1 MEGASDP
8 SPSDRVIEL
17 LEENAHGE
25 ASTYLEGIPAH
36 SVDDRKTTIQS
47 LQSVA
52 ADRPALVGSLCPV
65 LTTFLEDEER
75 SVRLSTAKLFVAV
88 GEADAASVE
97 PVVDALADRLADDEE
112 FYYVRAR
119 CAEALGYV
127 ALDHPEVV
135 TSPEILA
142 DLRIGLSFDE
152 PEVKEKLA
160 KALEH
165 VALGDPGRLAHQVSS
180 LAEHLDDDQEL
191 VRYHLCTALVLIG
204 CDAPETLAEA
214 SDALAARLTDE
225 NAYVQGRAAE
235 ALGLLARAA
244 TTAPSFPESELVA
257 VGDEAEAF
265 AAERA
270 QFALEE
276 IRKGDASADSSD
288 GISTVEAIR
297 GTTQEIVEDITAPD
311 ADGTCPHC
319 GLALPESGPPMCPRC
334 GAPY

>member
-165 VALGDPGRLAHQVSS
+165 VALGDPGRLAHQVQVS
-180 LAEHLDDDQEL
+180 LS
-191 VRYHLCTALVLIG
+191 I
-204 CDAPETLAEA
+204 
-214 SDALAARLTDE
+214 S
-225 NAYVQGRAAE
+225 
-235 ALGLLARAA
+235 
-244 TTAPSFPESELVA
+244 TTT
-257 VGDEAEAF
+257 
-265 AAERA
+265 RN
-270 QFALEE
+270 
-276 IRKGDASADSSD
+276 SSD
-288 GISTVEAIR
+288 ITWVRHWYSSAVTLPRRSRRRVTRSQRDSPTRTHTSEA
-297 GTTQEIVEDITAPD
+297 
-311 ADGTCPHC
+311 
-319 GLALPESGPPMCPRC
+319 GPPRRWPCLHDRKLLTRCFPR
-334 GAPY
+334 ANP

>member
-97 PVVDALADRLADDEE
+97 PVVDALADRLADHEE

-127 ALDHPEVV
+127 ALDHPEAV

-204 CDAPETLAEA
+204 CDSPETLAEA
-214 SDALAARLTDE
+214 RDALSARLTDE
-225 NAYVQGRAAE
+225 NQYVRGRAAE
-235 ALGLLARAA
+235 AVGLLTRSE
-244 TTAPSFPESELVA
+244 TTDSVRPESELVTVA
-257 VGDEAEAF
+257 DDQESF

-270 QFALEE
+270 RFALDATGE
-276 IRKGDASADSSD
+276 GDASRDSAD
-288 GISTVEAIR
+288 GIGTVESVR
-297 GTTQEIVEDITAPD
+297 GTTEGVVENITAPD
-311 ADGTCPHC
+311 ADNECPHC

>member
-1 MEGASDP
+1 MEGASDS

-65 LTTFLEDEER
+65 LTTFLGDEER

-97 PVVDALADRLADDEE
+97 PVVDALTDRLADDEE

-165 VALGDPGRLAHQVSS
+165 VALGDPGRLAHLVSN
-180 LAEHLDDDQEL
+180 LTEHLDDEQEL
-191 VRYHLCTALVLIG
+191 VRYHLCTALVLVG
-204 CDAPETLAEA
+204 CDAPGTLAGA
-214 SDALAARLTDE
+214 RDALAARLTDE
-225 NAYVQGRAAE
+225 NVYVRGRAAE
-235 ALGLLARAA
+235 ALGLLVRAA
-244 TTAPSFPESELVA
+244 TTDSAVPESELVTVA
-257 VGDEAEAF
+257 DDEELF
-265 AAERA
+265 AAKRA
-270 QFALEE
+270 RFALDAIGE
-276 IRKGDASADSSD
+276 GDASRDSAD
-288 GISTVEAIR
+288 GIGTVESVR
-297 GTTQEIVEDITAPD
+297 GMTQGIVEDITAPD
-311 ADGTCPHC
+311 ADNECPHC

>member
-88 GEADAASVE
+88 SETDAASVE
-97 PVVDALADRLADDEE
+97 PVVGALADRLADDEE

-127 ALDHPEVV
+127 ALDHPEAVA
-135 TSPEILA
+135 SPEVLA

-152 PEVKEKLA
+152 AEVKEKLA
-160 KALEH
+160 KALEY
-165 VALGDPGRLAHQVSS
+165 VALGDTGRLAHQVSS

-191 VRYHLCTALVLIG
+191 VRYHLCTALVLVG
-204 CDAPETLAEA
+204 CDAPEKLAA
-214 SDALAARLTDE
+214 ARDVLAARLTDE
-225 NAYVQGRAAE
+225 NAYVQGRAAS
-235 ALGLLARAA
+235 ASL
-244 TTAPSFPESELVA
+244 
-257 VGDEAEAF
+257 
-265 AAERA
+265 
-270 QFALEE
+270 
-276 IRKGDASADSSD
+276 ASASVS
-288 GISTVEAIR
+288 GASQPMSTSAVHR
-297 GTTQEIVEDITAPD
+297 
-311 ADGTCPHC
+311 
-319 GLALPESGPPMCPRC
+319 
-334 GAPY
+334 

>member
-75 SVRLSTAKLFVAV
+75 PVRLSTAKLFVAV

-97 PVVDALADRLADDEE
+97 PVVDALADRLTDDEE

-119 CAEALGYV
+119 CVEALGYV

-180 LAEHLDDDQEL
+180 LAEHLDGDQEL

-235 ALGLLARAA
+235 ALGLFTRSE
-244 TTAPSFPESELVA
+244 TTDSVLPESELVTVA
-257 VGDEAEAF
+257 DDEESF

-270 QFALEE
+270 RFALGATSE
-276 IRKGDASADSSD
+276 GDASRDSAD
-288 GISTVEAIR
+288 GIGAVESVH
-297 GTTQEIVEDITAPD
+297 GTTQGIVENITAPD
-311 ADGTCPHC
+311 ADDACPHC
-319 GLALPESGPPMCPRC
+319 GFALPESGPPMCPRC

>member
-17 LEENAHGE
+17 LEENTHGE

-65 LTTFLEDEER
+65 LATFLEDEER
-75 SVRLSTAKLFVAV
+75 SIRLSTAKLFVAV

-97 PVVDALADRLADDEE
+97 PVVDALADRLTDDEE

-204 CDAPETLAEA
+204 CDAPETLTEA

-225 NAYVQGRAAE
+225 NVYVQGRAAE

-244 TTAPSFPESELVA
+244 TTDPSFPESELVA

-265 AAERA
+265 ASERV
-270 QFALEE
+270 QFALEAIHE
-276 IRKGDASADSSD
+276 GDASADSSD

-297 GTTQEIVEDITAPD
+297 GTTQDIVEDITAPD
-311 ADGTCPHC
+311 ADDACPHC
-319 GLALPESGPPMCPRC
+319 GLALPENGPPMCPRC

>member
-17 LEENAHGE
+17 LEENTHGE

-65 LTTFLEDEER
+65 LATFLEDEER
-75 SVRLSTAKLFVAV
+75 SIRLSTAKLFVAV

-97 PVVDALADRLADDEE
+97 PVVDALADRLTDDEE

-180 LAEHLDDDQEL
+180 LAEHLDGDQEL
-191 VRYHLCTALVLIG
+191 VRYHLCTALVLMAMTPPRRSRG
-204 CDAPETLAEA
+204 RVMRSRPGSPTRTHTSEA
-214 SDALAARLTDE
+214 
-225 NAYVQGRAAE
+225 
-235 ALGLLARAA
+235 
-244 TTAPSFPESELVA
+244 
-257 VGDEAEAF
+257 
-265 AAERA
+265 
-270 QFALEE
+270 
-276 IRKGDASADSSD
+276 
-288 GISTVEAIR
+288 
-297 GTTQEIVEDITAPD
+297 
-311 ADGTCPHC
+311 
-319 GLALPESGPPMCPRC
+319 GPPRRWACLHGRKLLTRCFPR
-334 GAPY
+334 ANS